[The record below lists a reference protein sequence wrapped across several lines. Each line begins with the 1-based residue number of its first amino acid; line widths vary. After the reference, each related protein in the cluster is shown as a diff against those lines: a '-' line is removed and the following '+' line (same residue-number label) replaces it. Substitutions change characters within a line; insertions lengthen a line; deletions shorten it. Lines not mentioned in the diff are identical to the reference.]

1 MIYTCSTMLLFD
13 SEAQIDHGC
22 RRHRIPKGNVQP
34 LSRVFEFAKVWYGRH
49 ADPTSTARF

>member
-1 MIYTCSTMLLFD
+1 MLLFD